1 MKETLKLTQGQS
13 MLDFFYNSLGN
24 ILWFIPFGLLFPK
37 IIQKKSMLLTI
48 FFGGCLSVC
57 IEGLQFILETGV
69 SDIDDV
75 FFNVC
80 GTIIGFIIYRIIY
93 RFL

>member
-1 MKETLKLTQGQS
+1 
-13 MLDFFYNSLGN
+13 
-24 ILWFIPFGLLFPK
+24 
-37 IIQKKSMLLTI
+37 MLLTI

>member
-1 MKETLKLTQGQS
+1 
-13 MLDFFYNSLGN
+13 
-24 ILWFIPFGLLFPK
+24 
-37 IIQKKSMLLTI
+37 MLLTI
-48 FFGGCLSVC
+48 FSGGCLSVC
-57 IEGLQFILETGV
+57 IEGLQFVLETGV